1 MSSSPEKQASSLGRN
16 RASCLRW
23 SHSEQGRGRWVPLS
37 PEAGRQCLQLG
48 IPGLGSQEVP
58 GKSAGRSSSKTL
70 TERTVWSLVLGN
82 RLHAH
87 PAHRGRAGMGPGIC
101 VIAGSPGGSPGTPR
115 SMRRR
120 AGLLQAPRV
129 RDGPGKAMS
138 HTGVLS
144 TVARPP
150 SSASPCS
157 AVPLRTALH
166 LLLPLSHTPAA
177 PHVCSPSRLPP
188 LHTWHQVFPKAF

>member
-1 MSSSPEKQASSLGRN
+1 MPSARN
-16 RASCLRW
+16 PRTWQPGGA
-23 SHSEQGRGRWVPLS
+23 
-37 PEAGRQCLQLG
+37 RQ
-48 IPGLGSQEVP
+48 ER
-58 GKSAGRSSSKTL
+58 AGRSSSKTL

-115 SMRRR
+115 STRRR

-150 SSASPCS
+150 SSASPHS

-166 LLLPLSHTPAA
+166 LLLPLSHIPAA
-177 PHVCSPSRLPP
+177 PRVCSPSRLPP
-188 LHTWHQVFPKAF
+188 PHTWHQAFPKAF